1 MIAYLEAPTRPNPPP
16 PREVSLTRTLG
27 KRIKMLRR
35 TWSITKGSL
44 GRMRKRTTVDDGHSC
59 DESKEFSNDH
69 SNLDGGR
76 YFSFAR
82 HFKRTVT
89 GPFSTFYL
97 NGYIDSAN
105 GDNDLSAS
113 KNSSEEPMYSNTN
126 DEMGKS
132 VFETYIYLSLLSF
145 LIFLISHVIPLDH
158 YSVLVDQEPLYQFYA
173 AAAARIA
180 SDFSSDDYEEV
191 MYYITDHSEYSNASD
206 TV

>member
-1 MIAYLEAPTRPNPPP
+1 
-16 PREVSLTRTLG
+16 
-27 KRIKMLRR
+27 
-35 TWSITKGSL
+35 
-44 GRMRKRTTVDDGHSC
+44 MRKRTTVDDGHSC
-59 DESKEFSNDH
+59 DENKEFSNDH

-105 GDNDLSAS
+105 SDNDLSTS
-113 KNSSEEPMYSNTN
+113 KNSNEEPVYSNTN
-126 DEMGKS
+126 DEMGKL
-132 VFETYIYLSLLSF
+132 VFETSLSL

-191 MYYITDHSEYSNASD
+191 MYYITNHS
-206 TV
+206 

>member
-1 MIAYLEAPTRPNPPP
+1 
-16 PREVSLTRTLG
+16 
-27 KRIKMLRR
+27 MLRR

-105 GDNDLSAS
+105 GDNDLSTS

-126 DEMGKS
+126 NEMGKS
-132 VFETYIYLSLLSF
+132 VFETYIYLSLSPFFLDLPNFSRNSSRPLQRTRRSRTTLSI
-145 LIFLISHVIPLDH
+145 LC
-158 YSVLVDQEPLYQFYA
+158 
-173 AAAARIA
+173 
-180 SDFSSDDYEEV
+180 SSCC
-191 MYYITDHSEYSNASD
+191 
-206 TV
+206 